1 MKRSETFGAKF
12 VDFPAATAGA
22 TQSELAENGGRLV
35 ELTFLPKLDLKPH

>member
-1 MKRSETFGAKF
+1 MQTFGVKL

-22 TQSELAENGGRLV
+22 TQSEIALNGGGLV